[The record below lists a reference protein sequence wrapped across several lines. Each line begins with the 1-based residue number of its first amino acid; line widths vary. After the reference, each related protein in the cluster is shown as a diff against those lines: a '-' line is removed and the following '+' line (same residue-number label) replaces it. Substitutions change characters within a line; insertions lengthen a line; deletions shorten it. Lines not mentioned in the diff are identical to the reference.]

1 MVGDRL
7 HIRLFRSDIVKALTW
22 RVLHNVKSR
31 ILSFGLTL
39 GVAAVA
45 AILVLQV
52 LRAGGLPNP
61 LAHGDFGAR
70 VLDIAVLVFRE
81 GLECI
86 LVLAAVTAN
95 MGGSKRAY
103 QRPVAA
109 GAAGAIGA
117 TLVTWFIAVRII
129 ESLSDNVSA
138 LNLQAATAGIAALS
152 YLLAWLHYRDGEAP
166 DRAVAIGAG
175 LVTAQVITLALL
187 TSEINAYWVLREG
200 RFARELMVSVTW
212 GVYATVVILIGLRRR
227 YAPIRY
233 FAIVLFGIALLK
245 VFLVDLETLGGVYR
259 IAGFMVVG
267 LVLLVVSFLY
277 QRNAATARLK

>member
-1 MVGDRL
+1 MCGDSI

-95 MGGSKRAY
+95 MGGFRRTSH
-103 QRPVAA
+103 RPAAACAA
-109 GAAGAIGA
+109 GALGA
-117 TLVTWFIAVRII
+117 TLANWFLSVPDVDM
-129 ESLSDNVSA
+129 LSDH
-138 LNLQAATAGIAALS
+138 AA
-152 YLLAWLHYRDGEAP
+152 
-166 DRAVAIGAG
+166 
-175 LVTAQVITLALL
+175 
-187 TSEINAYWVLREG
+187 
-200 RFARELMVSVTW
+200 ARH
-212 GVYATVVILIGLRRR
+212 
-227 YAPIRY
+227 
-233 FAIVLFGIALLK
+233 
-245 VFLVDLETLGGVYR
+245 
-259 IAGFMVVG
+259 
-267 LVLLVVSFLY
+267 
-277 QRNAATARLK
+277 